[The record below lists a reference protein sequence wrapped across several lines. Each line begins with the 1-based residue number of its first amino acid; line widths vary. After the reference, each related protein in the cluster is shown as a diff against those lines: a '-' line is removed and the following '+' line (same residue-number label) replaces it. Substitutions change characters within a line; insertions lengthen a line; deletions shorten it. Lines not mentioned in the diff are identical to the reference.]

1 MNGKIPPRAAVGT
14 FPLRHSRTG
23 VPTGSIGISRHI
35 PSPLC
40 ISFCERRDGMAEQKV
55 FPHRLSLNE
64 RKDLTVTGVTEVVS
78 FDEEAV
84 ILKTS
89 LGTLNVHGQQLQLK
103 TLSTNG
109 GQVEI
114 SGTIDA
120 MIYQQNKPEGG
131 WLRRLFG

>member
-1 MNGKIPPRAAVGT
+1 
-14 FPLRHSRTG
+14 
-23 VPTGSIGISRHI
+23 
-35 PSPLC
+35 
-40 ISFCERRDGMAEQKV
+40 MAEQKV

-64 RKDLTVTGVTEVVS
+64 RKDLTVTGVMEVVS

-109 GQVEI
+109 GQVEV
-114 SGTIDA
+114 SGKVDA

-131 WLRRLFG
+131 WLRRMFG